1 MLMIIAAR
9 DELNGNY
16 HGMFFGGNYKIS
28 QQKENETTNYI
39 NVFQTYPQNINDGIN
54 KWHELVCGEMMQ

>member
-9 DELNGNY
+9 DELNSNY
-16 HGMFFGGNYKIS
+16 HGMFLGGNYKIS

-39 NVFQTYPQNINDGIN
+39 NVFQTYPQNIDDGIN
-54 KWHELVCGEMMQ
+54 K